1 MAYKVIESF
10 ADLQDNNHE
19 HRAGDIFPRSDLK
32 VSSKR
37 IKELS
42 TAQNLRNKPLIKEV
56 AEEKKP
62 EQVKK
67 AVKKANDNAK

>member
-1 MAYKVIESF
+1 MTYKVIESF

-19 HRAGDIFPRSDLK
+19 YRAGDVFPRSDLK
-32 VSSKR
+32 VSSNR

-42 TAQNLRNKPLIKEV
+42 TAQNLRNRPLIKEV
-56 AEEKKP
+56 VEEKKP